1 MQGTSNQ
8 TSQDSLQQELPQ
20 RWTGGPGFR
29 KKRDPAEAA
38 LAATP
43 GVQRIVEN
51 QPTFRQYFED
61 LLWTATR
68 SEVEGDIRYR
78 SGNWQQDVVRSRS
91 PIKWST
97 PQPWMDTAQGTTSPG
112 RMMERKNTGYLA
124 HHWRTNLKDVKLWTI
139 WDMKAWSRRQENP
152 TVPTQGHKPV
162 IVTCEHWMKYRT

>member
-51 QPTFRQYFED
+51 QPTFRQYLED

-112 RMMERKNTGYLA
+112 RMMERKKHRILGSPLEDKFEGCQTMDHMRYESMKQETG
-124 HHWRTNLKDVKLWTI
+124 
-139 WDMKAWSRRQENP
+139 
-152 TVPTQGHKPV
+152 KPHS
-162 IVTCEHWMKYRT
+162 THTGA

>member
-112 RMMERKNTGYLA
+112 RMMERKKTQDTWLTTGGQI
-124 HHWRTNLKDVKLWTI
+124 WRMSNYGPYEIWKHEAGDRKTPQYPHRGINL
-139 WDMKAWSRRQENP
+139 
-152 TVPTQGHKPV
+152 
-162 IVTCEHWMKYRT
+162 

>member
-51 QPTFRQYFED
+51 QPTFRQYLED

-112 RMMERKNTGYLA
+112 RMMERKHRILGSPLEDKFEGCQTMDHMRYEKHEAGDRKTPQYPHRVQTSA
-124 HHWRTNLKDVKLWTI
+124 
-139 WDMKAWSRRQENP
+139 
-152 TVPTQGHKPV
+152 
-162 IVTCEHWMKYRT
+162 